1 MAPQLVV
8 HTVVSKM
15 FSQNAFV
22 VSLENQN
29 DCVVVDPGF
38 EAEAI
43 QQCLSRHQLTPKAIL
58 NTHGHADHIAGNE
71 FLKRCWPDCPLVIGA
86 NDADKLGDPDANLSS
101 QFGIA
106 LSSPPADHLVHD
118 GEVYAAAGL
127 ELAVL
132 EIPGHS
138 KGHVV
143 YVWKGGDPWIV
154 LSGDVLFQ
162 GSIGRTDF
170 PDGDARQLM
179 SSIRGKLFSMPADT
193 KILPG
198 HGPSTTVS
206 LEKELNPF
214 VGDRAFDVS

>member
-1 MAPQLVV
+1 MGPQLVV

-15 FSQNAFV
+15 FGQNAFV
-22 VSLENQN
+22 VSLEGRS

-38 EAEAI
+38 EADAI
-43 QQCLSRHQLTPKAIL
+43 QDCLLQHQLTPKAML

-71 FLKRCWPDCPLVIGA
+71 FLRRCWPDCPLVIGA
-86 NDADKLGDPDANLSS
+86 GDAYKLSDPDANLSS
-101 QFGIA
+101 QFGVG
-106 LSSPPADHLVHD
+106 LKSPPADQLVED
-118 GEVYAAAGL
+118 GDVYAVAGL
-127 ELAVL
+127 EFEVL

-138 KGHVV
+138 AGHVV
-143 YVWKGGDPWIV
+143 YVWKAGTPWIV
-154 LSGDVLFQ
+154 FSGDVLFQ

-170 PDGDARQLM
+170 PDGDTQQLL
-179 SSIRGKLFSMPADT
+179 SSIRGKLLSLPADT

-206 LEKELNPF
+206 VEKELNPF